1 MTVTVVPFRFARAV
15 LRPAE
20 IAARLHVSR
29 TTVYRWLGS
38 GELPSVEIAGT
49 RYVTVAAYEGFVER
63 REKRVTLAEQA
74 ARDIGE
80 GPEVEGEVDV
90 RAGLELHPRAAALP
104 AEDVLG
110 LRSATGVPPT
120 RTAML
125 EEDAGQIEA
134 SRERLRTRL
143 AHFENDY
150 GLPSER
156 VHREYL
162 VEGHRI
168 PTVPDAVA
176 DAWGHLYA
184 AYASLAALRL
194 GHR

>member
-1 MTVTVVPFRFARAV
+1 MTSAPFRLDRAV

-29 TTVYRWLGS
+29 TTVYRWMGS
-38 GELPSVEIAGT
+38 GELPPVEIAGT

-63 REKRVTLAEQA
+63 RKKRMTLAEQA

-80 GPEVEGEVDV
+80 GPEVEGEVDML
-90 RAGLELHPRAAALP
+90 AGLELHPRDAALP
-104 AEDVLG
+104 AGDVL
-110 LRSATGVPPT
+110 AT
-120 RTAML
+120 
-125 EEDAGQIEA
+125 
-134 SRERLRTRL
+134 RERLRARL

-168 PTVPDAVA
+168 PAVPDAVA
-176 DAWGHLYA
+176 DTWGHLYA
-184 AYASLAALRL
+184 TYASLAALRS